1 MVRRILRSTIVLA
14 AVIAAYQAYV
24 LLAVPRMEPSLAIKA
39 QRKISD
45 DDALKAGNSISVYQR
60 LLANYFPKDHWS
72 QLQPPKVFANGNE
85 QVMLVI
91 DDYTRRPVGNEKDD
105 STQVD
110 IRRLAMIMFPTTT
123 PHGEIVPPR
132 DAIILEAAQGASLVF
147 DDFHPEL
154 GRIGQITRGNFPG
167 PIVIRSDMRE
177 PGPQDDLL
185 IETSDLQMN
194 TKLLY
199 TAAPVR
205 FRMGETVGSGREL
218 EIRFLA
224 DEHAQSK
231 DTGLK
236 IAGFDSLEIRREFQM
251 RMQLNTDSLMPGKK
265 PEPAAKPAPQAQPTN
280 PNPLVQVAAATKPA
294 PATPAAPKPPVDV
307 TCTGPFTFDFVRYVA
322 SVDKDV
328 VVRQLNPDGPAD
340 QLNCNQLDIHFAPK
354 PLPPGDKEPPVVT
367 DPNKKQQRDLGRLE
381 AAVIIALGHP
391 AVGISPSKQAEA
403 RGERIQIW
411 LRERRMRVEGGND
424 TRLTS
429 GTNVL
434 QAPMIDYQEPEP
446 DSATQLGL
454 FRATGPGSLHYVAS
468 PEKPDQVFQAA
479 WQTSV
484 QLGRDKGQ
492 PVIVMEGRP
501 ELAFAGAGS
510 LIGDQIRLYL
520 RELDGNSPA
529 GFAVGS
535 ANKASGTAG
544 DQQKQS
550 KLAPDRLIAVGH
562 VDIASPQMT
571 GRTQQ
576 LIANFQLQPPVPAAA
591 GAQSAAPGSAAPAGG
606 ASKQNAAP
614 KNDPPQQMY
623 QVVADQMQLQ
633 VLLKGQD
640 AVPSTLAC
648 DGNIVVRQIA
658 QAAANQ
664 QPTEVRGSQ
673 LFVDKLD
680 TKTPHITLRGG
691 SVGAGANIPNNPTGS
706 KLAQLTSKGVTLLVD
721 AIEMDGRDNHAM
733 SDGPGDALVLMDH
746 DLQGNASA
754 TPTPVKIH
762 WQNGLR
768 FDGQTIAL
776 DQNVVV
782 STADSTM
789 HCDRLLARLAAPLQV
804 GQHAEQTATSFSQI
818 DCEGQVKIENV
829 SRDVGGVTSHDR
841 AELGHLTI
849 NQQTGDF
856 RGQGPGVIR
865 STRFGAAALGPV
877 AGQPAAKR
885 QTPAPAADASKLHFL
900 RVDFHTGLDGNM
912 YTRELTFHDRVRTV
926 YGPVDSWEQELDLTR
941 PESLPIES
949 MTLAC
954 DELRLNEDPLAAKA
968 AATAPNNTP
977 GGMQMGAIQ
986 MQARSNV
993 KIAGET
999 QAQGQFSIQ
1008 ADRATY
1014 DKSKELFLLEGDTR
1028 TPAKLWRRA
1037 KGAESP
1043 PIEARKIY
1051 YNIST
1056 NQVKVEGI
1064 QNLTIFP
1071 SDVEKAQ
1078 RQPAA
1083 PPAVR

>member
-1 MVRRILRSTIVLA
+1 MFRRILRSTIVLA
-14 AVIAAYQAYV
+14 VVIAGYQAYA
-24 LLAVPRMEPSLAIKA
+24 LLAVPLMEPSLAVREHRLITEQEVHDSK
-39 QRKISD
+39 D
-45 DDALKAGNSISVYQR
+45 SISKYQR
-60 LLANYFPKDHWS
+60 LLKNYFPENHWS
-72 QLQPPKVFANGNE
+72 QLQPPKVFASGTE

-91 DDYTRRPVGNEKDD
+91 DDYTRRPVGKDKED
-105 STQVD
+105 FTQVD
-110 IRRLAMIMFPTTT
+110 IKRMAIVMFPTP
-123 PHGEIVPPR
+123 PHGEIVAPR
-132 DAIILEAAQGASLVF
+132 DAIILEANQGAHLVF

-154 GRIGQITRGNFPG
+154 GRIGQITRGDFPG
-167 PIVIRSDMRE
+167 PIVIHSDMRE

-218 EIRFLA
+218 EIRFMA

-251 RMQLNTDSLMPGKK
+251 RMQLNTDSLVPGKK
-265 PEPAAKPAPQAQPTN
+265 PEPAAKPTPQAKSTN
-280 PNPLVQVAAATKPA
+280 PSVQVAGATKPA
-294 PATPAAPKPPVDV
+294 PAAPKPPVDV

-354 PLPPGDKEPPVVT
+354 PLPPDAKEQPVVV
-367 DPNKKQQRDLGRLE
+367 DPGKKQQRDLGRLE
-381 AAVIIALGHP
+381 AAAIIALGHP
-391 AVGISPSKQAEA
+391 AVAISPSKQAEA
-403 RGERIQIW
+403 RGERIQIA
-411 LRERRMRVEGGND
+411 LRERRMRIEGGSD
-424 TRLTS
+424 TKLTS
-429 GTNVL
+429 GPNVL
-434 QAPMIDYQEPEP
+434 QAPVIDYEEP
-446 DSATQLGL
+446 DPDSTSQIGR
-454 FRATGPGSLHYVAS
+454 FRATGPGSLHYVTD
-468 PEKPDQVFQAA
+468 PTKPDQVFQAA

-492 PVIVMEGRP
+492 PVVVMEGRP
-501 ELAFAGAGS
+501 ELAFAAAGS
-510 LIGDQIRLYL
+510 LIGDQVRLYL
-520 RELDGNSPA
+520 RELDGNAAA
-529 GFAVGS
+529 GFAVGG
-535 ANKASGTAG
+535 ASGKGSSSDG
-544 DQQKQS
+544 DKQKQS
-550 KLAPDRLIAVGH
+550 RLAPDRLIAVGH
-562 VDIASPQMT
+562 VEIASPQMA

-576 LIANFQLQPPVPAAA
+576 LIANFQIQPEVPAAPAGSGGQPAAA
-591 GAQSAAPGSAAPAGG
+591 GKAAPDGG
-606 ASKQNAAP
+606 ASKKDAAP

-623 QVVADQMQLQ
+623 QVVADQMQLA
-633 VLLKGQD
+633 VLLKGQN

-648 DGNIVVRQIA
+648 DGNIVVRQVS
-658 QAAANQ
+658 QVAANQ

-680 TKTPHITLRGG
+680 TKTPHITLRGAG
-691 SVGAGANIPNNPTGS
+691 VGAGANNSNNPAGN

-733 SDGPGDALVLMDH
+733 SDGPGDAIVLMDH

-776 DQNVVV
+776 DRDVVV

-789 HCDRLLARLAAPLQV
+789 HCDRLLARLAAPVQF
-804 GQHAEQTATSFSQI
+804 GQHVEQTTTSFSQI
-818 DCEGQVKIENV
+818 DCEGQVNIENI
-829 SRDVGGVTSHDR
+829 SRDAGGVTSHDR
-841 AELGHLTI
+841 AQLGHLTI

-856 RGQGPGVIR
+856 RGEGPGVIR
-865 STRFGAAALGPV
+865 STRFGAAMDPTA
-877 AGQPAAKR
+877 AQPGAKPQTAA
-885 QTPAPAADASKLHFL
+885 APAADASKLHFL

-941 PESLPIES
+941 PESLPMES

-954 DELRLNEDPLAAKA
+954 DDLQLNENPLAAKA
-968 AATAPNNTP
+968 AAAAPNSATP
-977 GGMQMGAIQ
+977 GAKQMGAII

-1014 DKSKELFLLEGDTR
+1014 DKSKDLFLLEGDTR
-1028 TPAKLWRRA
+1028 TPAKLWRRSKA
-1037 KGAESP
+1037 AESP

-1051 YNIST
+1051 YTIPT

-1071 SDVEKAQ
+1071 SDLEKAQ
-1078 RQPAA
+1078 RQPPVSA
-1083 PPAVR
+1083 PVR